1 MIVLTSPILNS
12 GRRAIADLAARHRL
26 PTLLPFPGYTQDGG
40 LVAYGPDLMTM
51 YAQAGV
57 LAVKILGRQSPG
69 AMPVERPTRFTLSF
83 NVKTAK
89 ALGLTIS
96 PALRARADEVIE

>member
-57 LAVKILGRQSPG
+57 LAVKILGGQSPG